1 MCFLCNN
8 FQKPFLRFVSERLT
22 VRCSSLLCFG
32 CITIFCWNRRLNMR
46 RSPSPIFLFNI
57 INLCSVTMKS
67 NTLKFYVLWTMHW
80 HFVWHKIKKPIIK
93 LSTRKGTRIWVCKGT
108 RICMWNIFYKL
119 HVQNKG
125 KPAFMHKE
133 VTFCSY
139 ILFVPLGACKTTL
152 KT

>member
-22 VRCSSLLCFG
+22 VRRSSLLCFG

-80 HFVWHKIKKPIIK
+80 HFVWHNIKAKVDCYDIPCIDFLPCPTSFYMVGPRLKGFLSVWVSLVYDWPLWYMGPIWW
-93 LSTRKGTRIWVCKGT
+93 GG
-108 RICMWNIFYKL
+108 M
-119 HVQNKG
+119 
-125 KPAFMHKE
+125 
-133 VTFCSY
+133 
-139 ILFVPLGACKTTL
+139 
-152 KT
+152 